1 MGDCAR
7 EQDQESNMAHVMS
20 VGPLD
25 DPYIGAIEYGGFV
38 WTNDDVFRDHVSI
51 GYFLDND
58 TSDWS
63 QIEAN
68 AVAAALQSWANVAN
82 ITFFQAGSAAAADLI
97 EHSVPTDFFPDSGTY
112 GEHGTPMDAFNSSAQ
127 YDGDILV
134 STHNYAHGYFNYDG
148 FGWDY

>member
-1 MGDCAR
+1 M
-7 EQDQESNMAHVMS
+7 SHVMS
-20 VGPLD
+20 VGALD

-38 WTNDDVFRDHVSI
+38 WTDTDVFRDHVTI

-82 ITFFQAGSAAAADLI
+82 ISFFQAENAASADLI
-97 EHSVPTDFFPDSGTY
+97 EHSVPSDFFPDSTTY
-112 GEHGTPMDAFNSSAQ
+112 GEHGTPRDAFQTSNQ
-127 YDGDILV
+127 Y
-134 STHNYAHGYFNYDG
+134 
-148 FGWDY
+148 